1 MTHNIPQLIEAGQE
15 ERIAGLEAENAAL
28 RTQLG
33 NLPNL
38 EKAFELRGVR
48 ICDLEDEVAALRED
62 RPPTELALAMLN
74 EKNERIAVLT
84 DALAG
89 MVRRHCTTNDAIY
102 AVRPED
108 IQAVRLLAEAG
119 MVNIERN
126 AEYVVEGIWRDGALD
141 KAMEAEKG
149 SER

>member
-1 MTHNIPQLIEAGQE
+1 MTHNIPQLIEAGQDAL
-15 ERIAGLEAENAAL
+15 IAALEAENVTL

-38 EKAFELRGVR
+38 EKAFVERGVR
-48 ICDLEDEVAALRED
+48 ICDLEDEVAVLRED

-108 IQAVRLLAEAG
+108 MQAVRLLAEAG
-119 MVNIERN
+119 LIEIERN
-126 AEYVVEGIWRDGALD
+126 ADCVVEGFW
-141 KAMEAEKG
+141 K
-149 SER
+149 